1 VHLRHRAAFV
11 PALLLAWV
19 VLGAEEPRSV
29 CALAFLLRAAEMPSG
44 STPVAV
50 QRARLA
56 EIRFERRQP

>member
-1 VHLRHRAAFV
+1 
-11 PALLLAWV
+11 LLLAWV
-19 VLGAEEPRSV
+19 VLAAEEPRSV

-44 STPVAV
+44 STPEAV